1 MTTEEI
7 NAWADAAIRMQE
19 MTDLYGPGLILASC
33 LITGWKTCRWI
44 CRRTLHA
51 WNRIQERR
59 ELRRTPAAFDNQPPV
74 DDDALIECRR
84 IARLHTANPDM
95 WRRADNYLRQK
106 GDETP

>member
-1 MTTEEI
+1 MTTVDVYA
-7 NAWADAAIRMQE
+7 AWLTAGENLRPYGDWIAANWVNLVAAASLAVIAWRILRWAIR
-19 MTDLYGPGLILASC
+19 P
-33 LITGWKTCRWI
+33 RV
-44 CRRTLHA
+44 HV
-51 WNRIQERR
+51 
-59 ELRRTPAAFDNQPPV
+59 PAAFDNQPPV